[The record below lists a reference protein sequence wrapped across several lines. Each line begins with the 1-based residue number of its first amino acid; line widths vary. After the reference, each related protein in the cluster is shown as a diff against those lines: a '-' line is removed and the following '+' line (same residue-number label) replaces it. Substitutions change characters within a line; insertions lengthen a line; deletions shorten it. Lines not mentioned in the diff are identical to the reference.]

1 MKYSP
6 TQVRR
11 VAEFLHTNAQ
21 IRNLPVDLL
30 EKDIWI
36 TYILRELRSL
46 DESRSLALKGG
57 TCLVKIYLGYYRF
70 SEDIDL
76 TWFGSKINRRDFRN
90 RVLGTIMG
98 TLGLEWDERDGVSTG
113 IVGTHSG
120 GVFSYFLIS
129 PPRDS
134 TTTKLKITVAFDEKV
149 AFKPVLSRVNH
160 VPIDSSIKHDA
171 TTTFGNTATDY
182 FVMPDVWCYTLKEI
196 ACEKIR
202 ALLTRQMQ
210 PARSRDLVDL
220 HKISSSEGL
229 EKSAPPSITRLKL
242 VSALKIQAYRRE
254 YARATHNLA
263 KHLEQLVTESASDP
277 VFFERPKP
285 DDLRAFA
292 GELMEYIERHVT
304 SKIPP
309 ATPIQQ

>member
-1 MKYSP
+1 MTYSP

-11 VAEFLHTNAQ
+11 FAEFLNTNAQ

-46 DESRSLALKGG
+46 DESKYLAFKGG

-76 TWFGSKINRRDFRN
+76 TWFGSKIDRRDFRN

-98 TLGLEWDERDGVSTG
+98 TLGLEWDKRDGLSTG

-120 GVFSYFLIS
+120 GVISYFLLS

-134 TTTKLKITVAFDEKV
+134 TTIKLKVTVAFDERLE
-149 AFKPVLSRVNH
+149 FKPVLSRVNH
-160 VPIDSSIKHDA
+160 VPIDNNIKHDA
-171 TTTFGNTATDY
+171 TITFGDTATDY
-182 FVMPDVWCYTLKEI
+182 FDVTDVWCYTLKEI

-220 HKISSSEGL
+220 YEISLNEGL
-229 EKSAPPSITRLKL
+229 EKSAPPKITRLKL

-254 YARATHNLA
+254 YTRATQNLA
-263 KHLEQLVTESASDP
+263 RHLDQLVTESASDP
-277 VFFERPKP
+277 VFFERPRS

-292 GELMEYIERHVT
+292 GELKEYIERHVT
-304 SKIPP
+304 SKIQKEHK
-309 ATPIQQ
+309 T